1 MKILQITK
9 KGKTMNILERFHMYN
24 ETAIDNQINDRGAVK
39 QNIIFDAVIEKGS
52 GRGHPTQQPLVHG
65 TDLI

>member
-1 MKILQITK
+1 
-9 KGKTMNILERFHMYN
+9 MNILERFHMYN